1 MGLLFHSS
9 YTVHNSKQPL
19 LAFAENK
26 EQFYL
31 RILLLILKELVM
43 NCAVNLTFKGSFR
56 TVFNLIF
63 VGSSIKLVGN
73 VILLSQRS
81 LSVVYVGQ
89 KNKKWISDS
98 TGSSV
103 LVG

>member
-1 MGLLFHSS
+1 
-9 YTVHNSKQPL
+9 
-19 LAFAENK
+19 
-26 EQFYL
+26 
-31 RILLLILKELVM
+31 M

-56 TVFNLIF
+56 TIFNLIF

-89 KNKKWISDS
+89 KNIKGILILH
-98 TGSSV
+98 GSLV

>member
-43 NCAVNLTFKGSFR
+43 NCAVNLTFKGSLM
-56 TVFNLIF
+56 TIFNLVF
-63 VGSSIKLVGN
+63 ACSSIKLIGN
-73 VILLSQRS
+73 VILLSQMS

-89 KNKKWISDS
+89 KNNKWISDS
-98 TGSSV
+98 TGSLV

>member
-43 NCAVNLTFKGSFR
+43 NCAVNLTFKGSLR
-56 TVFNLIF
+56 TIFNLVF
-63 VGSSIKLVGN
+63 ACSSIKLIGN

-81 LSVVYVGQ
+81 LSVVYVG
-89 KNKKWISDS
+89 
-98 TGSSV
+98 
-103 LVG
+103 